1 MSESVRMKKLEKG
14 AIVPITFDYV
24 FCNIF
29 NNPDNIIILENFLAC
44 YLEVPLNKIRGHGD
58 RELMIEHKK
67 EANKQIDLLVDIEG
81 EKINIEFQKEISDG
95 IINRNVVFACKVHAG
110 QLKLQKREEKKKI
123 TIVNIMQSRELYKSI

>member
-44 YLEVPLNKIRGHGD
+44 YLEVPLNKIRRHVELLH
-58 RELMIEHKK
+58 RELVIEHKK
-67 EANKQIDLLVDIEG
+67 EANKQIDLVNMEEAIEKAG
-81 EKINIEFQKEISDG
+81 AKGIEQSKKEIALG
-95 IINRNVVFACKVHAG
+95 L
-110 QLKLQKREEKKKI
+110 LKLGIPMEQICEATSLFIEKL
-123 TIVNIMQSRELYKSI
+123 QQLG

>member
-1 MSESVRMKKLEKG
+1 MSESIRMKKLEKG

-44 YLEVPLNKIRGHGD
+44 YLEVPLNKIRGHVELLH
-58 RELMIEHKK
+58 REFVIEHKK

-110 QLKLQKREEKKKI
+110 QLKLQKREEKK
-123 TIVNIMQSRELYKSI
+123 R